1 MNLKCMFDAFVS
13 HEQQRLNTFTHICQT
28 AVFYWQQKKKSL
40 QQRLVLFPIKSIEIS
55 RQLKKTKL
63 DKCGCS

>member
-28 AVFYWQQKKKSL
+28 AVFYWQQKKKKFAAA
-40 QQRLVLFPIKSIEIS
+40 VCTIS
-55 RQLKKTKL
+55 H
-63 DKCGCS
+63 